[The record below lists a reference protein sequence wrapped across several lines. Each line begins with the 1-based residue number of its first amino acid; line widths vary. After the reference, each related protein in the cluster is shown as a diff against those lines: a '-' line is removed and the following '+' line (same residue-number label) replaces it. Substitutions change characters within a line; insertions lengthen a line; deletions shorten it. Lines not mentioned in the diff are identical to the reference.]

1 MSLARLCHRP
11 GAVSRPDRL
20 PTSLEVDVNHFVR
33 RMTGSVLV
41 LAIAAVLCATPVA
54 ADTVSRPAAA
64 STLTTL
70 SPASLQI
77 LNSAPATA
85 RTQEGSA
92 VPSSGFFKS
101 RKGAIA
107 LGLVAAGIGFTIW
120 SAIDSREP
128 VKSPIR

>member
-1 MSLARLCHRP
+1 M
-11 GAVSRPDRL
+11 
-20 PTSLEVDVNHFVR
+20 NHFVR

-41 LAIAAVLCATPVA
+41 LAIAAVFCATPVA
-54 ADTVSRPAAA
+54 ADTVQRPAAA

-77 LNSAPATA
+77 LNSAPAAT

-92 VPSSGFFKS
+92 VPPSGFFKS
-101 RKGAIA
+101 RKGVLA

>member
-1 MSLARLCHRP
+1 
-11 GAVSRPDRL
+11 
-20 PTSLEVDVNHFVR
+20 VNHFVR
-33 RMTGSVLV
+33 RLTGSVLV

-64 STLTTL
+64 SSLTTL

-77 LNSAPATA
+77 LKSAPAAT

-92 VPSSGFFKS
+92 TPPSTFFKS
-101 RKGAIA
+101 RRGAIA

-128 VKSPIR
+128 VKSPVR